1 MYSQQSIRNPGK
13 NDLGDMV
20 DDKDEQSMDVE
31 NDTMSVIT
39 QSVFHKNDNH
49 VSDHVS
55 NNN

>member
-1 MYSQQSIRNPGK
+1 MYSQQSIRNPGN

-31 NDTMSVIT
+31 NDPMSVIT

>member
-1 MYSQQSIRNPGK
+1 MRNPGN
-13 NDLGDMV
+13 NDLGYMV

-49 VSDHVS
+49 VSGNVS
-55 NNN
+55 NDN

>member
-1 MYSQQSIRNPGK
+1 MYSQQSIRNPGN

-20 DDKDEQSMDVE
+20 DDKDEQSMEVE

>member
-1 MYSQQSIRNPGK
+1 
-13 NDLGDMV
+13 
-20 DDKDEQSMDVE
+20 MDVE

-55 NNN
+55 NNNQMASKRIDWDISDDSGSFSDLQNVSL